1 MRNKKRVLM
10 ACVMGMLAF
19 SPVVGYVGGS
29 VVAYASAIDNDFSSG
44 DASKTKNN
52 TSRTSTSNNSGNTNS
67 LGSVLDEGTISDD
80 DRAMSNYL
88 GEHRGVTSEQL
99 NSASKMLSPVTNAM
113 GYIAAVIIALPAS
126 AIFIITALDILYITV
141 PPVRPYL
148 YTAGTDGTGAYT
160 AGRYG
165 GGPGGY
171 GPGGYHQGGSGS
183 RGGGRTRQLISDEAV
198 ACAALLGGSSRT
210 ENMGAMGQQRS
221 NETRGSVIKAY
232 LIKRAGFMV
241 LFVLCVVILMS
252 SALMG
257 TGANLANFGIKVITA
272 VNKIVKGYTG

>member
-1 MRNKKRVLM
+1 MINRNRKGILL
-10 ACVMGMLAF
+10 ACMIGALAL
-19 SPVVGYVGGS
+19 SPVVGYVGGNA
-29 VVAYASAIDNDFSSG
+29 VAYASAIDNDFSSG
-44 DASKTKNN
+44 DASKTKNS
-52 TSRTSTSNNSGNTNS
+52 TSRTSTSNSSGNTNS

-126 AIFIITALDILYITV
+126 AIFIITALDILYIAV

-165 GGPGGY
+165 PGGY
-171 GPGGYHQGGSGS
+171 GPGGYPQGGSGS

-210 ENMGAMGQQRS
+210 ENMGDVGQQRS
-221 NETRGSVIKAY
+221 NETKGSVIKAY
-232 LIKRAGFMV
+232 LVKRAGFMV